1 MVRSLTL
8 FFIQQERLDLPT
20 YNRCTIGTSSNYY
33 QKRESCRNVHF
44 YRSASCSM
52 IYQLVQKKKRKNG
65 FILSMCKI
73 ASMTILSLFIY
84 LIVYTYM
91 LTNMTINSH
100 HGLYVVQWTIN
111 PYMYIQCIDS
121 VYQTPQWSLYYRV
134 NTYV

>member
-1 MVRSLTL
+1 MVHQAIITKKERVVEMYT
-8 FFIQQERLDLPT
+8 FIDPHHAAW
-20 YNRCTIGTSSNYY
+20 YTSY
-33 QKRESCRNVHF
+33 V
-44 YRSASCSM
+44 
-52 IYQLVQKKKRKNG
+52 VQKKKRKNG

-84 LIVYTYM
+84 LIVYAYM

-121 VYQTPQWSLYYRV
+121 VY
-134 NTYV
+134 